1 MSDIPRL
8 PQREFVAL
16 IAVMFATV
24 ALSID
29 AMLPALPQIARTL
42 TPEDPNRAQLV
53 ITAFVFGMGLGTLFT
68 GPLSD
73 SHGRKIVVQAGL
85 VLYALGAILCYFA
98 QSLEVLLLARV
109 LQGVGVAAPRTVSL
123 AIVRDLYAGRD
134 MARIVSFAMMIFTV
148 VPAVAPLM
156 GQTIIW
162 AADWQSIFLAYLVFA
177 ALCALWFGLRQPETL
192 PSASRRPLSVGNLI
206 SATRELFAH
215 SSVTVSILVQ
225 TLTLGMLFATLSSM
239 QGIFAQQFGR
249 TDSFPV
255 WFAVIALVSMAG
267 SLINARV
274 VMRLGMR
281 RVTLR
286 TYKAMFAL
294 SLLLL
299 GLFGLGLMPD
309 ALAFPAHLVFSI
321 GLFMMMGLT
330 MGNLNALAME
340 PLGHIA
346 GLASSVMSSIATV
359 GSVLLAIPI
368 GLMFDGTNTPLLL
381 GVSVFC
387 GLAVLL
393 VRFGLL
399 DARKPARA

>member
-1 MSDIPRL
+1 MTAQPRL
-8 PQREFVAL
+8 PQGEFVAL

-29 AMLPALPQIARTL
+29 AMLPALPQIAL
-42 TPEDPNRAQLV
+42 SLSPLDPNRAQLV
-53 ITAFVFGMGLGTLFT
+53 ITTFVFGMGLGTLFT

-73 SHGRKIVVQAGL
+73 SYGRKIVVQAGL
-85 VLYALGAILCYFA
+85 ALYALGAVLCYLA
-98 QSLEVLLLARV
+98 PSLEILLLARV
-109 LQGVGVAAPRTVSL
+109 LQGIGVAAPRTVSL

-156 GQTIIW
+156 GQGIIW
-162 AADWQSIFLAYLVFA
+162 VADWQSIFLAYLVFA

-192 PSASRRPLSVGNLI
+192 PQADRRPLSVGNLI
-206 SATRELFAH
+206 AATRELFAH

-225 TLTLGMLFATLSSM
+225 ALTLGMLFGTLSSM
-239 QGIFAQQFGR
+239 QGIFDQQFGR
-249 TDSFPV
+249 TETFPL
-255 WFAVIALVSMAG
+255 WFAAIAVVSMSG
-267 SLINARV
+267 SVINARV

-294 SLLLL
+294 SAVLLAI
-299 GLFGLGLMPD
+299 FGLGLMPPS
-309 ALAFPAHLVFSI
+309 LAFPAHLLFSI
-321 GLFMMMGLT
+321 GMFSTMGLT

-381 GVSVFC
+381 GTTVFA

-399 DARKPARA
+399 DKRGAARV

>member
-1 MSDIPRL
+1 MTEIPRL

-29 AMLPALPQIARTL
+29 AMLPALPQIAQSL
-42 TPEDPNRAQLV
+42 SPGDPNRAQLV

-73 SHGRKIVVQAGL
+73 SQGRKIVVQVGL
-85 VLYALGAILCYFA
+85 ILYAFGAVLCYFA
-98 QSLEVLLLARV
+98 QSLEMLLLARV
-109 LQGVGVAAPRTVSL
+109 LQGIGVAAPRTVSL
-123 AIVRDLYAGRD
+123 AIVRDLYSGRD
-134 MARIVSFAMMIFTV
+134 MARIISFAMMIFTV

-156 GQTIIW
+156 GQAIIW
-162 AADWQSIFLAYLVFA
+162 VADWQSIFLAYLVFA

-192 PSASRRPLSVGNLI
+192 PAAARRPLSIGNLVA
-206 SATRELFAH
+206 ATRELFGH

-225 TLTLGMLFATLSSM
+225 ALTLGMLFGTLSSM

-294 SLLLL
+294 SVVLLA
-299 GLFGLGLMPD
+299 LFGLGLMPD
-309 ALAFPAHLVFSI
+309 ALAFPAHMVFSI

-359 GSVLLAIPI
+359 GSVLLAIPV

-381 GVSVFC
+381 CVSVFC

-399 DARKPARA
+399 DTRKVVQA